1 MSGRL
6 DGAAVFLTGG
16 SRGIGLAIA
25 EYAVLS
31 RTGNAYICE
40 DVLAEEGVT
49 DLEPYA
55 FVPGTAQ
62 FLPDFFLDHDDFVPA
77 T

>member
-6 DGAAVFLTGG
+6 DRAAVFLTGG

-31 RTGNAYICE
+31 RPAAKGSDPSPSDRGQSLRRKCG
-40 DVLAEEGVT
+40 DVA
-49 DLEPYA
+49 
-55 FVPGTAQ
+55 
-62 FLPDFFLDHDDFVPA
+62 VPA
-77 T
+77 